1 MALGMRKDRPMHAT
15 NPGRY
20 GRARQAHNPP
30 PPPASWGTVPHASG
44 VAAGSDAPTLAIHPP
59 APYHVTSGERARRS
73 QRALAAERR
82 IGRAAY
88 LLDDVVS
95 IPGTPIAFG
104 LDPLIGLI
112 PFVGDAVTALMGV
125 WIILEAARFHL
136 PKIVIVR
143 MAINTGV
150 DFVVGLLPFVG
161 DLVDFG
167 FKGNRR
173 NLELFHRHAVDQ
185 DPNTRGS
192 QALVIGLVL
201 AVIAVIW
208 LLAVVVWNLL
218 STVVG

>member
-15 NPGRY
+15 PSTRH
-20 GRARQAHNPP
+20 APP
-30 PPPASWGTVPHASG
+30 PPSPT
-44 VAAGSDAPTLAIHPP
+44 PTLAIHPP
-59 APYHVTSGERARRS
+59 APYRVTDTERARRS
-73 QRALAAERR
+73 ERALAAERR

-104 LDPLIGLI
+104 LDPIIGLI
-112 PFVGDAVTALMGV
+112 PFVGDAAGALMSA
-125 WIILEAARFHL
+125 WIVLEAARFHL
-136 PKIVIVR
+136 PKIVIAR
-143 MAINTGV
+143 MVVNGLL
-150 DFVVGLLPFVG
+150 DFGIGLLPFVG

-185 DPNTRGS
+185 DPDTRGS
-192 QALVIGLVL
+192 KALMLSGVVLVIG
-201 AVIAVIW
+201 VIW
-208 LLAVVVWNLL
+208 LLAVLLGNLL